1 MIALACGAF
10 LGQLFEYRVFVNTGV
25 MNTSAW
31 LWYRTSPVKIVAR
44 LVLTTVFLSLSLIP
58 MLFATSMEQMVADDS
73 IFGKALVHSIFYII
87 IPYFTASFMAFGLLR
102 YAFHRM
108 KLDNEESHR
117 LEFQT
122 REQFLKSVGLELSF
136 TRPNQSGSPSKTG
149 RSEFEDTIE
158 MDTM

>member
-117 LEFQT
+117 LEF
-122 REQFLKSVGLELSF
+122 
-136 TRPNQSGSPSKTG
+136 
-149 RSEFEDTIE
+149 
-158 MDTM
+158 